1 MPIVQSK
8 CHKGE
13 HGMSAAINTALSAL
27 GATLRKQDVTANN
40 IANANTHDFK
50 KSRASFEETAP
61 AGVKVTISRVETP
74 GTPLPPDEVIG
85 EGHEMSNVSME
96 EELVDLITT
105 QHAFAAN
112 IKTIQT
118 DDEMQG
124 TLLDI
129 IA

>member
-1 MPIVQSK
+1 
-8 CHKGE
+8 
-13 HGMSAAINTALSAL
+13 MSEAINTALSAL

-50 KSRASFEETAP
+50 KSRGLFRGDLAP

-118 DDEMQG
+118 EDEMQG
-124 TLLDI
+124 SLLDI